1 MDSLASQAVVLL
13 RNMVVDKPVILSEVG
28 AVEAHHSGPSKLYES
43 DTLGVLLHD
52 LIFAPFFFRCCCSWT
67 KLALAI
73 LYRKE

>member
-43 DTLGVLLHD
+43 DT
-52 LIFAPFFFRCCCSWT
+52 FRRFVT
-67 KLALAI
+67 
-73 LYRKE
+73 